1 MLKITNLSVQYD
13 STEVVHD
20 LSCNLEKNEIIT
32 LVGPT
37 GSGKTTILLAIAGLL
52 PISKG
57 SIKSPIWCA
66 SSENQIPTEERNV
79 GMVFQDFALFPH
91 LTVAQNVGFRVKD
104 SSKIDYWLNLLG
116 IGDVKNEM
124 PGRLSGG
131 QKQRVA
137 LARTLLHDPM
147 YVLLDEPLSN
157 LDASLK
163 ESLRWEIRE
172 ALKASGVSAIWVTH
186 DQQEA
191 MSVGDKI
198 GVLDSG
204 KLIQLDRPQICFD
217 EPQNKFVAKFLGEA
231 SFLPAKLD
239 NDVAQTNLGRVRIKP
254 NVKNN
259 KNVSVLTRPWDF
271 SLEVTADNNG
281 KICWVHYEGSSN
293 LSSVI
298 LNEGNEILV
307 RTHSHLEISAGDQ
320 VKITLK
326 DNKRFVAFSS

>member
-1 MLKITNLSVQYD
+1 
-13 STEVVHD
+13 
-20 LSCNLEKNEIIT
+20 
-32 LVGPT
+32 
-37 GSGKTTILLAIAGLL
+37 
-52 PISKG
+52 
-57 SIKSPIWCA
+57 
-66 SSENQIPTEERNV
+66 
-79 GMVFQDFALFPH
+79 
-91 LTVAQNVGFRVKD
+91 
-104 SSKIDYWLNLLG
+104 
-116 IGDVKNEM
+116 
-124 PGRLSGG
+124 
-131 QKQRVA
+131 
-137 LARTLLHDPM
+137 
-147 YVLLDEPLSN
+147 
-157 LDASLK
+157 
-163 ESLRWEIRE
+163 
-172 ALKASGVSAIWVTH
+172 LKASGVSAIWVTH